1 MNIVKIII
9 NTYMKKI
16 IILIVMSLML
26 SSCGTVGK
34 LMPSL
39 GYSTGNQSTAS
50 SDINMFIANLLINPV
65 GMILLV
71 KFLND
76 KRLKAVISI
85 YFFVYG
91 FIFFCYDTYVM
102 IFSRNIIE
110 LDTLYLLS
118 NYVMMYIPFKLYN
131 ITLKRIINNFLAKRW

>member
-1 MNIVKIII
+1 
-9 NTYMKKI
+9 MKKENKPVY
-16 IILIVMSLML
+16 ILLFICAIWLVISILQFNVR
-26 SSCGTVGK
+26 S
-34 LMPSL
+34 
-39 GYSTGNQSTAS
+39 
-50 SDINMFIANLLINPV
+50 INMFIANLLINPV

-91 FIFFCYDTYVM
+91 FVFFCYDTYVM

>member
-1 MNIVKIII
+1 
-9 NTYMKKI
+9 MKKENKPVY
-16 IILIVMSLML
+16 ILLFICAIWIFISILQF
-26 SSCGTVGK
+26 
-34 LMPSL
+34 
-39 GYSTGNQSTAS
+39 NIRN
-50 SDINMFIANLLINPV
+50 INMFIANLIINPV

-85 YFFVYG
+85 YFFIYG
-91 FIFFCYDTYVM
+91 FAFFCYDSYVM
-102 IFSRNIIE
+102 IFSRNIVE

-131 ITLKRIINNFLAKRW
+131 ITVKSIINKLWRSDDKQ

>member
-1 MNIVKIII
+1 
-9 NTYMKKI
+9 MKKENKLI
-16 IILIVMSLML
+16 YILLFICAIWIFISILQFNVR
-26 SSCGTVGK
+26 
-34 LMPSL
+34 
-39 GYSTGNQSTAS
+39 N
-50 SDINMFIANLLINPV
+50 INMFIANLIINPV

-91 FIFFCYDTYVM
+91 FAFFCYDSYVM
-102 IFSRNIIE
+102 IFSRDIVE

-118 NYVMMYIPFKLYN
+118 NYVMMYIPCKMYN
-131 ITLKRIINNFLAKRW
+131 ISYKDILNKFWKNDDKQ

>member
-1 MNIVKIII
+1 
-9 NTYMKKI
+9 MKKENKPVY
-16 IILIVMSLML
+16 ILLFICAIWIFISILQFNVR
-26 SSCGTVGK
+26 
-34 LMPSL
+34 
-39 GYSTGNQSTAS
+39 N
-50 SDINMFIANLLINPV
+50 INMFIANILINPV

-76 KRLKAVISI
+76 KRLKAVIAI

-91 FIFFCYDTYVM
+91 FAFFCYDSYAM
-102 IFSRNIIE
+102 IFSRDIVE

-131 ITLKRIINNFLAKRW
+131 ITVKSIINKFWKNDDKQ

>member
-1 MNIVKIII
+1 
-9 NTYMKKI
+9 MKKENKPVY
-16 IILIVMSLML
+16 ILLFICAIWLVISILQFNVR
-26 SSCGTVGK
+26 S
-34 LMPSL
+34 
-39 GYSTGNQSTAS
+39 
-50 SDINMFIANLLINPV
+50 INMFIANLLINPV